1 MFKEAGN
8 CKTVVNNVLA
18 NMLSYLFLL
27 ELLTEKADDDN
38 CQKNK
43 I

>member
-1 MFKEAGN
+1 
-8 CKTVVNNVLA
+8 
-18 NMLSYLFLL
+18 MLSYLFLL

-43 I
+43 IWFVVPGDEM